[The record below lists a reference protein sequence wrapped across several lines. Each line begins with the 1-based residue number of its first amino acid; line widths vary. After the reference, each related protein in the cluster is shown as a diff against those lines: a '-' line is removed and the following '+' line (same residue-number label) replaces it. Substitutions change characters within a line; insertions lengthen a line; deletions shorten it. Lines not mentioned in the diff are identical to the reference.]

1 MITYTPLWETI
12 KQRRITIYALIKND
26 SFSRG
31 TLDSLKQNAILPPR
45 RSMTFAA
52 FSPAAW
58 RMCWSIFR
66 TKPKNRNC
74 PFPIMKWA
82 VSS

>member
-1 MITYTPLWETI
+1 MITYTPLWETM
-12 KQRRITIYALIKND
+12 KQRRITTYALIKTIR
-26 SFSRG
+26 SAAAHW
-31 TLDSLKQNAILPPR
+31 TLSSTTTILPPR

-58 RMCWSIFR
+58 RMCWLIFR
-66 TKPKNRNC
+66 AKPKNRNC

>member
-1 MITYTPLWETI
+1 MITYTPLWETM

-31 TLDSLKQNAILPPR
+31 ILDSLKHNRNITTATLNDLCRILSCR
-45 RSMTFAA
+45 VEDG
-52 FSPAAW
+52 
-58 RMCWSIFR
+58 WSIFR